1 MKNQLQNYFPMI
13 RTQEEILEEIRE
25 KPELWSQYR
34 GWKESYQRNTWRS
47 VVESGELKCFMI
59 PFLKPS

>member
-34 GWKESYQRNTWRS
+34 GWKESYQQRI
-47 VVESGELKCFMI
+47 VEESKRTKRI
-59 PFLKPS
+59 K

>member
-1 MKNQLQNYFPMI
+1 MI
-13 RTQEEILEEIRE
+13 RTQEEILRKPE

-34 GWKESYQRNTWRS
+34 GWKESYQQ
-47 VVESGELKCFMI
+47 EYLEICSGVRGIKMLYD

>member
-25 KPELWSQYR
+25 KAGALVTVPGLERILSA
-34 GWKESYQRNTWRS
+34 G
-47 VVESGELKCFMI
+47 I
-59 PFLKPS
+59 PGDL

>member
-34 GWKESYQRNTWRS
+34 GRNTWRS

>member
-25 KPELWSQYR
+25 KPELWS
-34 GWKESYQRNTWRS
+34 
-47 VVESGELKCFMI
+47 
-59 PFLKPS
+59 